1 MDPGL
6 RPLLPEEK
14 ARNVLETESLAMKL
28 LLPIG
33 KGLNIGAT
41 QNLALRHTDAG
52 RYPSTIRK
60 EQRWTP
66 AYAGV
71 TRMRSHVASTFPGQ

>member
-1 MDPGL
+1 M
-6 RPLLPEEK
+6 
-14 ARNVLETESLAMKL
+14 VLETECLAMNL

-66 AYAGV
+66 
-71 TRMRSHVASTFPGQ
+71 F